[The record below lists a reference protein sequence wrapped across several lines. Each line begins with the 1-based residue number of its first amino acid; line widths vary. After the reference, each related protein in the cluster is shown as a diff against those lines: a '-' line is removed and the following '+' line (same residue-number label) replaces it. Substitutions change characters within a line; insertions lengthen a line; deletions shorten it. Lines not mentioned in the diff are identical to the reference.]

1 MTGRIESMRI
11 NLAALNPSYLDILDE
26 SHLHAGHVGASAG
39 GGHFLLKIVSE
50 NFAGKDTMMRHRMIY
65 SALAEML
72 KCEIHALTLHTHTHE
87 EAVLLNLYK
96 ELPC

>member
-1 MTGRIESMRI
+1 MSVRIELMRTQ
-11 NLAALNPSYLDILDE
+11 LAALNPAHLEIVDE
-26 SHLHAGHVGASAG
+26 SHRHAGHAGARAG
-39 GGHFLLKIVSE
+39 GGHFVLTMVSE
-50 NFAGKDTMMRHRMIY
+50 NFAGKNTMMRHRMIY

-87 EAVLLNLYK
+87 EAALLNLYK